1 MTLYISV
8 NRETNKQHQF
18 KWNTLK
24 SLKVTFPE
32 LKKVVD
38 TNAKKRFE
46 LAPIISLPSAST
58 SSPAPNA
65 EANLDFETSD
75 APSLASLSLTDKPD
89 PESPASWRIR
99 ATQGHSIDTVQSD
112 SLLQALDP
120 TAPSTPRF
128 VVHGTTPQ
136 SWTAIKASSGLSKM
150 GRGHV
155 HFATGTGDAD
165 GDAETLKS
173 LGGEDVVPGDEVL
186 PTHGAKTEGPDGAK
200 AVISGMRA
208 SSNIL
213 VWVDVRK
220 SSEGGGL
227 KWWRSGNG
235 VVLTEGDARGMVPL
249 EYVALVERRKK
260 GKKERQV
267 FWPKEGAA

>member
-1 MTLYISV
+1 V
-8 NRETNKQHQF
+8 NRGTNKQHQF

-32 LKKVVD
+32 LKKVVE

-46 LAPIISLPSAST
+46 LAPIPPSPSVSA

-65 EANLDFETSD
+65 EEANLDVETSD
-75 APSLASLSLTDKPD
+75 APSLASLSLQDEPD
-89 PESPASWRIR
+89 LESPSSWRIR

-112 SLLQALDP
+112 SLLQPLDP
-120 TAPSTPRF
+120 KDSSTPRF

-136 SWTAIKASSGLSKM
+136 SWNAIKASSGLSKM

-155 HFATGTGDAD
+155 HFATGTGNSEGDAD
-165 GDAETLKS
+165 TLKS
-173 LGGEDVVPGDEVL
+173 LGGEDVTPGEEIL
-186 PTHGAKTEGPDGAK
+186 QTHGVGGAKTEGPDGAK

-213 VWVDVRK
+213 IWVDVRK
-220 SSEGGGL
+220 SGEEGGL
-227 KWWRSGNG
+227 KWWRSANG
-235 VVLTEGDARGMVPL
+235 VVLTEGDAMGMVPM
-249 EYVALVERRKK
+249 EYVALVEKRKK

-267 FWPKEGAA
+267 FWPKEGGP